1 MDDSMNIYGTI
12 ILTALIVE
20 YGLNLFADYLNLKAL
35 RNDLPKEVDGLYDPE
50 AYRRSQEYTRVRA
63 RFGLFTST
71 IDLAAILLFWFS
83 GGFNLLDRSVRSFGF
98 GPILTG
104 MLYIGLLVLLR
115 ALLSLPFR
123 IYSTFVIEQRFGF
136 NKMTP
141 ATFLSDLIKGMA
153 LGLLLGGPLLAG
165 ILFFFQFAGDL
176 AWLYAWIAFS
186 LFILFVQLIAPT
198 WIMPIFNKFTPLGEG
213 ELKERILT
221 YARSVAFP
229 LENVFV
235 IDGSRRSTK
244 SNAFFTGFG
253 KRKRIAL
260 FDTLIAK
267 HTVPELVAVLAHEI
281 GHYKKKH
288 ILLGMALS
296 IAHTGVMFFLL
307 SFFIHQPGLYEAFY
321 MEQPSIYAGL
331 VFFGLLFAPIESIL
345 SILLQ
350 AFSRR
355 NEYEADRFS
364 VETFEQPEAMID
376 ALKKLSV
383 HNLSNLTP
391 HPFYVFLNYS
401 HPPLLQRIEAI
412 RRAVTDKVNGTTGQK
427 TFRNELS

>member
-1 MDDSMNIYGTI
+1 MNLYGII
-12 ILTALIVE
+12 ILSALIVE
-20 YGLNLFADYLNLKAL
+20 YGLNLLADFLNLKAL
-35 RNDLPKEVDGLYDPE
+35 RDDLPKEVEGLYEPS
-50 AYRRSQEYTRVRA
+50 AYRRSQEYTRVRT
-63 RFGLFTST
+63 RFDLVTST
-71 IDLAAILLFWFS
+71 VDLAAILLFWFS
-83 GGFNLLDRSVRSFGF
+83 GGFNLLDQSVRSGGF

-104 MLYIGLLVLLR
+104 MIYIGLLVLLR
-115 ALLSLPFR
+115 ALFSLPFR

-141 ATFLSDLIKGMA
+141 ATFLSDLVKGAA

-165 ILFFFQFAGDL
+165 MLFFFQFAGDL

-186 LFILFVQLIAPT
+186 LFTLFVQFIAPT

-213 ELKERILT
+213 ELRDRILA
-221 YARSVAFP
+221 YSRSVQFP

-267 HTVPELVAVLAHEI
+267 HKVPELVAVMAHEI

-288 ILLGMALS
+288 ILIGMALS
-296 IAHTGVMFFLL
+296 IAHTGLMFFLL
-307 SFFIHQPGLYEAFY
+307 SFFIRQPGLYDAFY

-331 VFFGLLFAPIESIL
+331 VFFGLLFTPIESIL
-345 SILLQ
+345 SLLLQ

-401 HPPLLQRIEAI
+401 HPPLLQRIAAI
-412 RRAVTDKVNGTTGQK
+412 RQRVKDKMTRTSYPKKV
-427 TFRNELS
+427 RNEFSRNP